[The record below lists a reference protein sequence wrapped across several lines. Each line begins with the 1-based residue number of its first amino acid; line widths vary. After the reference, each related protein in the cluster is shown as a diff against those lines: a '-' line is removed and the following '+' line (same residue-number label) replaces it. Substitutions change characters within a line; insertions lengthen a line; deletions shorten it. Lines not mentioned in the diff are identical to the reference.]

1 MANTKLLALAFAV
14 VALGLSC
21 TKQDSS
27 PVFNQTGEETMA
39 PASPAEEAVRNQA
52 VTLKTSMGDIVIEL
66 FLAQAPIT
74 AGNFLKLSQED
85 FYDGVAFHRVI
96 PDFMI
101 QGGDPLSKD
110 DDPANDGTGGPGYF
124 IEDEFYEGSS
134 NVRGTISMANAG
146 PGTAGS
152 QFFINIADNTF
163 LDYDKEP
170 LSSQHAVFGRVTSG
184 MDVVDA
190 ISLVPRD
197 PRDQPLAGVV
207 IEDVAVLE
215 TVVE

>member
-1 MANTKLLALAFAV
+1 
-14 VALGLSC
+14 
-21 TKQDSS
+21 
-27 PVFNQTGEETMA
+27 MA
-39 PASPAEEAVRNQA
+39 PESSAPETPSANPIA
-52 VTLKTSMGDIVIEL
+52 TLKTSMGDIAIEL
-66 FLAQAPIT
+66 FMDKAPIT
-74 AGNFLKLSQED
+74 AGNFLKLAKED

-124 IEDEFYEGSS
+124 IEDEFYQGSS
-134 NVRGTISMANAG
+134 NVRGAISMANAG
-146 PGTAGS
+146 PGTGGS

-170 LSSQHAVFGRVTSG
+170 LSSKHAVFGQVTSG

-190 ISLVPRD
+190 ISKVSRD
-197 PRDQPLAGVV
+197 PRDRPNKPVV
-207 IEDVAVLE
+207 IEDVVAQ
-215 TVVE
+215 